1 MWSVDAGTVVPV
13 ASPQFCPFEELVV
26 RFLLQPSPTAQ
37 STCVSKKSQNEID
50 SKIKNIIKLKNAKT

>member
-13 ASPQFCPFEELVV
+13 ASPQYCPFEELVV

-37 STCVSKKSQNEID
+37 STCVSKKKSNRQ
-50 SKIKNIIKLKNAKT
+50 